1 MQFHIFLFIQGTTMK
16 TFLTSRRAVISA
28 AALIAFALVG
38 LTACQDGTTSP
49 IAALDNLSSAST
61 LSASSL
67 TSDSD
72 AQLSGDMEM
81 DIMALAGGS
90 ETRPEA
96 VLEIARRPLSRT
108 STQTGGEAKTR
119 FDSTLNVKSVSVAV
133 LGTTYQLVT
142 PPMRSGNG
150 GQGGHPGGN
159 GGGTPPSGQRP
170 DRVAATLFVFPAPPA
185 TTATTT
191 TPALITL
198 NDANALATF
207 TVSGYTLTDN
217 TLDIPGK
224 ISFTSVKEGDALSRA
239 TALTVRW
246 SVAGTFTNG
255 AVVIRNVLD
264 STALAGKTRREA
276 EQLLR
281 NLPKPITKQL
291 QAGATS
297 VDFTAAELTALQA
310 GTAELLVGVINAK
323 RTNSDKAILIAHSRT
338 GIRLR
343 LQ

>member
-1 MQFHIFLFIQGTTMK
+1 LFIQGTTMK
-16 TFLTSRRAVISA
+16 TFLTSRRAIISA

-67 TSDSD
+67 TSDGD

-108 STQTGGEAKTR
+108 SIQTGGEAKTR

-142 PPMRSGNG
+142 PPMRPGNG

-159 GGGTPPSGQRP
+159 GGTPPSGQRP

-185 TTATTT
+185 TTATT

-224 ISFTSVKEGDALSRA
+224 IAFSSVKDGDALSRA
-239 TALTVRW
+239 TALAVRW

-310 GTAELLVGVINAK
+310 GTAELSVGVINAK

-338 GIRLR
+338 GVRVR

>member
-1 MQFHIFLFIQGTTMK
+1 MK

-96 VLEIARRPLSRT
+96 VLEIARRSLSRT

-142 PPMRSGNG
+142 PPMRPGNG

-159 GGGTPPSGQRP
+159 GGTPPSGQRP

-207 TVSGYTLTDN
+207 TVSGYTLSDN

-224 ISFTSVKEGDALSRA
+224 ISFTSVKDGDALSRA
-239 TALTVRW
+239 AALTVRW
-246 SVAGTFTNG
+246 SLAGTFTNG

-291 QAGATS
+291 QVGATS

-310 GTAELLVGVINAK
+310 GTAELSVGVINAK

-338 GIRLR
+338 GVRVR

>member
-1 MQFHIFLFIQGTTMK
+1 MK

-49 IAALDNLSSAST
+49 IAALDNLNSAST

-72 AQLSGDMEM
+72 AQVSGDMEM

-142 PPMRSGNG
+142 PPMRPGNG

-159 GGGTPPSGQRP
+159 GGTPPSGQRP
-170 DRVAATLFVFPAPPA
+170 DRIAATLFVFPAPPA
-185 TTATTT
+185 TTAITT

-224 ISFTSVKEGDALSRA
+224 ISFSSVKDGDALSRA

-246 SVAGTFTNG
+246 SLAGTFTNG

-310 GTAELLVGVINAK
+310 GTAELSVGVVNAK
-323 RTNSDKAILIAHSRT
+323 RTNSDKAILIAHSRS
-338 GIRLR
+338 GVRVR